1 MRARLRKIKEEGN
14 VDDVDLFWSDISHKI
29 LADLE
34 RLGNATADKEWRENA
49 AKVCSAIC
57 TLVQSVEFLTQLC
70 DMIVN
75 QASSDYICLRMAFVF
90 VESERF
96 DAEKTAPS
104 PKPKE
109 LFFC

>member
-1 MRARLRKIKEEGN
+1 MRKMKEVGN
-14 VDDVDLFWSDISHKI
+14 VDDVDLLLSDMSHHEKTI
-29 LADLE
+29 LAELE
-34 RLGNATADKEWRENA
+34 RLGNITTIKEWRENA

-57 TLVQSVEFLTQLC
+57 TLVQSAEFLTQLC
-70 DMIVN
+70 DVIVN
-75 QASSDYICLRMAFVF
+75 QVSSDYICLSMAFVF
-90 VESERF
+90 AESERF

>member
-1 MRARLRKIKEEGN
+1 M
-14 VDDVDLFWSDISHKI
+14 SHHKKTI

-34 RLGNATADKEWRENA
+34 RLGNVAADNEWRENA

-57 TLVQSVEFLTQLC
+57 TVVQSAEFLIQLC

-75 QASSDYICLRMAFVF
+75 QVSSDYICLSMAFAIA
-90 VESERF
+90 ESERF

-104 PKPKE
+104 PKPKG
-109 LFFC
+109 LFFCQKTGLLF